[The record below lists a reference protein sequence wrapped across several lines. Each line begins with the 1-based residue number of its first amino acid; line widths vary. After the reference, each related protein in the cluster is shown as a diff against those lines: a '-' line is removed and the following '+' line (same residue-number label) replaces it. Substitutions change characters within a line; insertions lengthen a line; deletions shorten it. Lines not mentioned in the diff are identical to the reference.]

1 MRGARQLPSS
11 KPCARWIVAG
21 HKNKDLDD
29 DATRTIAET
38 RDYLDAVDEL
48 LPKHTTVLAFF
59 IAMLER
65 FPDRLNP
72 TALWAGRRRST
83 HDHDLVLVAGPAG
96 SATDTAALFGAV
108 VAFSMTHCRFSVVA
122 GMPRRPP

>member
-1 MRGARQLPSS
+1 LT
-11 KPCARWIVAG
+11 PCAHWIVAG

-29 DATRTIAET
+29 DATRTNAET

-48 LPKHTTVLAFF
+48 LPKYTKVLVFF

-72 TALWAGRRRST
+72 SAPWAGRST
-83 HDHDLVLVAGPAG
+83 HDHDLVRLGLRETP
-96 SATDTAALFGAV
+96 
-108 VAFSMTHCRFSVVA
+108 
-122 GMPRRPP
+122 

>member
-1 MRGARQLPSS
+1 LR
-11 KPCARWIVAG
+11 PCAHWIVAG

-48 LPKHTTVLAFF
+48 LPKYTKVLVLF

-65 FPDRLNP
+65 FPVSTKTSSAQCVSSTRAAAYARRYYP
-72 TALWAGRRRST
+72 ALRAK
-83 HDHDLVLVAGPAG
+83 
-96 SATDTAALFGAV
+96 
-108 VAFSMTHCRFSVVA
+108 SMA
-122 GMPRRPP
+122 Y